1 MSPSEKKAIHFQD
14 IIMTLQAFWAGQG
27 CLVGQP
33 YNSEVGAGT
42 SNPHTFLRV
51 LGKKPWK
58 VAYVEPSRRPA
69 DGRYGTNPNRLQQ
82 FVQFQV
88 ILKPSPL
95 EVQDLYIT
103 SLRTLGIDP
112 LTHDLRFVEDNWE
125 SPTLGAA
132 GLGWEVWIDGLEITQ
147 FTYFQKAGGFE
158 LDPISVELTY
168 GLERIAMF
176 IQEKDNVYDL
186 SYAPGVSYGEV
197 HHLQEVEWST
207 YNFEEA
213 DVALHVRLFDEFERE
228 CLRLLEKKE
237 GHAMRPLLLPA
248 YDFCLKCSHVF
259 NILDA
264 RGAIS
269 VAERQRYIGRIHV
282 LARACAQA
290 SIEKV

>member
-1 MSPSEKKAIHFQD
+1 MSPSEKKVCHFQD
-14 IIMTLQAFWAGQG
+14 LIMTLQAFWAGQG
-27 CLVGQP
+27 CLIGQP

-58 VAYVEPSRRPA
+58 VAYVEPSRRPT

-82 FVQFQV
+82 FMQFQV

-95 EVQDLYIT
+95 DVQEVYIT

-213 DVALHVRLFDEFERE
+213 DVALHVRLFDEYERE
-228 CLRLLEKKE
+228 CLRLLERKKDD
-237 GHAMRPLLLPA
+237 AMKPLLLPA

-269 VAERQRYIGRIHV
+269 VAERQRTIGRIHV

-290 SIEKV
+290 YLENV

>member
-1 MSPSEKKAIHFQD
+1 MSSGNNQTLFFQD
-14 IIMTLQAFWAGQG
+14 IIMSLQRFWAREG
-27 CLVGQP
+27 CLIGQP

-58 VAYVEPSRRPA
+58 AAYVEPSRRPT
-69 DGRYGTNPNRLQQ
+69 DGRYGENPNRLQQ
-82 FVQFQV
+82 FMQFQV
-88 ILKPSPL
+88 ILKPSPH
-95 EVQDLYIT
+95 EVQDMYIR
-103 SLRTLGIDP
+103 SIVDLGIDP
-112 LTHDLRFVEDNWE
+112 LKHDLRFVEDNWE
-125 SPTLGAA
+125 SPTLGAS

-176 IQEKDNVYDL
+176 IQDKDNVYNLEYSPD
-186 SYAPGVSYGEV
+186 VTYGEV

-207 YNFEEA
+207 YNFKEA
-213 DVALHVRLFDEFERE
+213 DVEHHFNLFDKCESE
-228 CLRLLEKKE
+228 CMRLLGNK
-237 GHAMRPLLLPA
+237 PLVLPA
-248 YDFCLKCSHVF
+248 YNFCLKCSHIF

-269 VAERQRYIGRIHV
+269 VAERQRYIGRIHT
-282 LARACAQA
+282 LAKSCATA
-290 SIEKV
+290 YLEKNSV

>member
-1 MSPSEKKAIHFQD
+1 MSPSEKNVCHFQD
-14 IIMTLQAFWAGQG
+14 LIMTLQAFWAGQG

-58 VAYVEPSRRPA
+58 VAYVEPSRRPT
-69 DGRYGTNPNRLQQ
+69 DGRYGSNPNRLQQ
-82 FVQFQV
+82 FMQFQV

-213 DVALHVRLFDEFERE
+213 DVALHVRLFDDCERE
-228 CLRLLEKKE
+228 CLRLLGRKE
-237 GHAMRPLLLPA
+237 GDAMRPLLLPA
-248 YDFCLKCSHVF
+248 YDFCLKCSHIF

-269 VAERQRYIGRIHV
+269 VAERQRTIGRIHV

-290 SIEKV
+290 YLEKV